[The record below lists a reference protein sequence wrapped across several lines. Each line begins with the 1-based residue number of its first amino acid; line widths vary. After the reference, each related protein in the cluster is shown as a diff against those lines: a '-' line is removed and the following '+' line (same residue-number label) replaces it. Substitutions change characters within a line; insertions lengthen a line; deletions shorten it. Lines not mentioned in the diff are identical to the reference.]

1 MEGRVRLA
9 ATPDLRPGMTGE
21 ASVVLRDSNLW
32 GALWWSLRGK
42 IRSDI
47 LL

>member
-1 MEGRVRLA
+1 MEGRVRLEA
-9 ATPDLRPGMTGE
+9 VPELRPGMTGE

-32 GALWWSLRGK
+32 GALWWALRARV
-42 IRSDI
+42 RSDI